1 MNRDKQK
8 YKWHIKI
15 HREGEEIP
23 SFFASHG
30 IPEELARIL
39 MHRGIDSEE
48 KLSHFLYDNL
58 DHLSDPFLM
67 KGMDKAVSRI
77 LQAIDQHEKIVVYG
91 DYDVDGITST
101 SIMMRCL
108 SSLGADVG
116 YYIPQREK
124 EGYGLNR
131 EAVNHLAEEGYH
143 LLITVDCG
151 ISSAALISEAPK
163 GLDII
168 VTDHH
173 TPPELLPS
181 CVAVLNPHQ
190 KDCPYPY
197 KELAGCGVA
206 YTLCR
211 GLYMKRLGRDYDG
224 TVELAALGTIADV
237 VSLTGENR
245 ILVKEGMK
253 RFIHTPIKGLAALLK
268 ASGIVHDDT
277 TEIRRADQVSFGLAP
292 RLNAAGRI
300 SRASEGVRLMT
311 TESAEEAERLAQKL
325 CEINTMRQQI
335 ERDIFE
341 QAKSRMAE
349 LGIENDMAV
358 VVDGKDWHPGV
369 IGIVASRILE
379 SCHRPVFVITVRD
392 GIGKG
397 SCRSIPA
404 FNIYKALSAQSDILL
419 QFGGHKMAAG
429 FSIAEE
435 KIPELRRRMNRYAA
449 SVLTEEDCIPVL
461 DVEEELSLKDVSL
474 DFIHSLNLL
483 EPCGADN
490 PKPLFAMN
498 HAFVETARHMG
509 ADGRH
514 FKCQISGDS
523 GLVDAIFWGVGEE
536 SPCQAGDVVD
546 LVFEPEVH
554 EWYGEH
560 VQLIGRDIRQEEACL
575 LDRNYLVDVYRKL
588 SLILR
593 TMAKPVREV
602 HYLMRKKYGFESVK
616 LGMALAVFEELE
628 ILSRFSRNG
637 EDFYQK
643 RLVARKLDL
652 LTSSIYRKH
661 RTQEGGHDE

>member
-39 MHRGIDSEE
+39 MHHGIDSEE

-300 SRASEGVRLMT
+300 ARASEGVRLMT

-392 GIGKG
+392 GMRKG
-397 SCRSIPA
+397 SCRVFLLLIFIKLFPPSRTFCSSLVVTRWQQA
-404 FNIYKALSAQSDILL
+404 FPL
-419 QFGGHKMAAG
+419 Q
-429 FSIAEE
+429 
-435 KIPELRRRMNRYAA
+435 RRRFRSCA
-449 SVLTEEDCIPVL
+449 
-461 DVEEELSLKDVSL
+461 
-474 DFIHSLNLL
+474 
-483 EPCGADN
+483 GA
-490 PKPLFAMN
+490 
-498 HAFVETARHMG
+498 
-509 ADGRH
+509 
-514 FKCQISGDS
+514 
-523 GLVDAIFWGVGEE
+523 
-536 SPCQAGDVVD
+536 
-546 LVFEPEVH
+546 
-554 EWYGEH
+554 
-560 VQLIGRDIRQEEACL
+560 
-575 LDRNYLVDVYRKL
+575 
-588 SLILR
+588 
-593 TMAKPVREV
+593 
-602 HYLMRKKYGFESVK
+602 
-616 LGMALAVFEELE
+616 
-628 ILSRFSRNG
+628 
-637 EDFYQK
+637 
-643 RLVARKLDL
+643 
-652 LTSSIYRKH
+652 
-661 RTQEGGHDE
+661 

>member
-1 MNRDKQK
+1 MAMEKQN
-8 YKWHIKI
+8 YKWNIKI
-15 HREGEEIP
+15 HREGKEVP
-23 SFFASHG
+23 SFFSSYG
-30 IPEELARIL
+30 IPRELARIL
-39 MHRGIDSEE
+39 IHRGIDSEE
-48 KLSHFLYDNL
+48 KLSHFLYDDL
-58 DHLSDPFLM
+58 SCLSDPFLM
-67 KGMDKAVSRI
+67 KGMKEAVDRI
-77 LQAIDQHEKIVVYG
+77 LKALERHEKIVVYG

-101 SIMMRCL
+101 SILYRCL
-108 SSLGADVG
+108 ISFGADAG
-116 YYIPQREK
+116 YYIPQRDK
-124 EGYGLNR
+124 EGYGLNKN
-131 EAVNHLAEEGYH
+131 ALLKLSGEGYT

-151 ISSAALISEAPK
+151 ISSAALIGEAPE

-173 TPPELLPS
+173 TPPEVLPS

-211 GLYMKRLGRDYDG
+211 GLCLKKLGRDYDD

-245 ILVKEGMK
+245 IIVKEGMK
-253 RFIHTPIKGLAALLK
+253 RFIGTKIKGLAALLK
-268 ASGIVHDDT
+268 VSGIVHEDT
-277 TEIRRADQVSFGLAP
+277 KEIKRADQVSFGLAP

-300 SRASEGVRLMT
+300 AHASEGVRLMT
-311 TESAEEAERLAQKL
+311 TESKEEAEALAGRL
-325 CEINTMRQQI
+325 CEINLTRQQI
-335 ERDIFE
+335 EREIFE
-341 QAKSRMAE
+341 QARNRIAE
-349 LGIENDMAV
+349 LHIEKDMAL

-379 SCHRPVFVITVRD
+379 SFHRPVFVITVRD

-397 SCRSIPA
+397 SCRSISA
-404 FNIYKALSAQSDILL
+404 FNIYEALSAQSDLLL

-429 FSIAEE
+429 FSIKEE
-435 KIPELRRRMNRYAA
+435 NIPEFRRRMNAYAGQ
-449 SVLTEEDCIPVL
+449 VLTEEDCIPVL
-461 DVEEELSLKDVSL
+461 DVEEQLSMEDISL
-474 DFIHSLNLL
+474 DFIHSLDLL

-490 PKPLFAMN
+490 PKPLFAMK

-514 FKCQISGDS
+514 FKCQLSGSS
-523 GLVDAIFWGVGEE
+523 GLVDAIFWGVGDEN
-536 SPCQAGDVVD
+536 PCQAGDVVD

-560 VQLIGRDIRQEEACL
+560 VQLIGRDIREEPMNL
-575 LDRNYLVDVYRKL
+575 LDRDYLADVYRKL
-588 SLILR
+588 MVILR
-593 TMAKPVREV
+593 NMAKPVREV
-602 HYLMRKKYGFESVK
+602 HYLMKKKYDFEPVK

-643 RLVARKLDL
+643 RIINRKLDL
-652 LTSSIYRKH
+652 LSSSVYRKH
-661 RTQEGGHDE
+661 RAQGGGWNG